1 LLKTVLIRLRMGKI
15 PRSASVCA
23 KGHSGKAGHAMEV
36 KFRGSTS
43 CGSYI
48 HGQLN
53 TNFSYIPPA
62 YQNVAKSNL
71 HSN

>member
-1 LLKTVLIRLRMGKI
+1 MGKI

-23 KGHSGKAGHAMEV
+23 KGHSGKAGHAMAV

-43 CGSYI
+43 FGSYI
-48 HGQLN
+48 HEH

-62 YQNVAKSNL
+62 YQSVAKYNL
-71 HSN
+71 HRK